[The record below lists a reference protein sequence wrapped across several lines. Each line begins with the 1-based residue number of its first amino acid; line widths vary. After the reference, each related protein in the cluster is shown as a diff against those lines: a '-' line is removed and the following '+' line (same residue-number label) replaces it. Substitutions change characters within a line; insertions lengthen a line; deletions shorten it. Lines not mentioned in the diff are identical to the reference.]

1 LADDSLDVGYGNLG
15 GLLAVFFD
23 RILTDIVLIK
33 AELTEFV
40 ERGKRAAEV
49 VGIGDGGK
57 VVAKSGSGINIGR
70 RNCG

>member
-1 LADDSLDVGYGNLG
+1 MVDDSLDVGYGNLG

-23 RILTDIVLIK
+23 RILADIVLIK

-40 ERGKRAAEV
+40 ERGKGAAEV

-57 VVAKSGSGINIGR
+57 VVAKSGSGINVGSR
-70 RNCG
+70 DGG